1 MDLLDRR
8 GLKNAAGDALAQ
20 APRNPKRII
29 LIHTAVSLVIMLLV
43 AVLDYVL
50 SGQIENTGG
59 LSGLGT
65 RSVLTT
71 VQSILQMVQMAV
83 LPFWEIG
90 YLYAAMKMAVKEPA
104 EPGTLLEGF
113 RRFGPLFRIM
123 LLKGLIFLVLG
134 FVCTYVATQIFVMTP
149 LSTPMLEA
157 MAPVLN
163 DPTLMESAAGE
174 EALMQ
179 VVDQAL
185 DDAMLPLLIITGILL
200 CLVYIP
206 ISYRLRLVNYSVL
219 ENPREGALVAFRRSF
234 RLMRGNCLEMFLL
247 DLSFWWY
254 YLLQIL
260 INLVCYGDLI
270 LSLAGVSLPWSGELS
285 FFLFYILA
293 LAGQFVLYFLA
304 RNKVEVTYVTAYHVL
319 SPYRPQQEKTE

>member
-29 LIHTAVSLVIMLLV
+29 LIHTAVSLGIMLLV

-71 VQSILQMVQMAV
+71 VQSILQMVQMVV

-113 RRFGPLFRIM
+113 RHFGPLFRIM

-234 RLMRGNCLEMFLL
+234 RLMRGNCLL

>member
-20 APRNPKRII
+20 APRHPKRII
-29 LIHTAVSLVIMLLV
+29 LIHTAASLGIMLLV
-43 AVLDYVL
+43 AVLDFVL

-71 VQSILQMVQMAV
+71 VQSILQMVQMVV

-163 DPTLMESAAGE
+163 DPALMESAAGE

>member
-1 MDLLDRR
+1 
-8 GLKNAAGDALAQ
+8 
-20 APRNPKRII
+20 
-29 LIHTAVSLVIMLLV
+29 
-43 AVLDYVL
+43 
-50 SGQIENTGG
+50 
-59 LSGLGT
+59 
-65 RSVLTT
+65 
-71 VQSILQMVQMAV
+71 
-83 LPFWEIG
+83 
-90 YLYAAMKMAVKEPA
+90 
-104 EPGTLLEGF
+104 
-113 RRFGPLFRIM
+113 
-123 LLKGLIFLVLG
+123 
-134 FVCTYVATQIFVMTP
+134 
-149 LSTPMLEA
+149 
-157 MAPVLN
+157 
-163 DPTLMESAAGE
+163 
-174 EALMQ
+174 MQ

-304 RNKVEVTYVTAYHVL
+304 RNKEEVTYVTAYHVL
-319 SPYRPQQEKTE
+319 SPYRPQQRETE

>member
-29 LIHTAVSLVIMLLV
+29 LIHTAVSLGIMLLV

-149 LSTPMLEA
+149 FSTPMLEA

>member
-20 APRNPKRII
+20 ASRNPKRII
-29 LIHTAVSLVIMLLV
+29 LIHTAVSLGIMLLV

-113 RRFGPLFRIM
+113 RHFGPLFRVM

-163 DPTLMESAAGE
+163 DPTMMESAAGE

-319 SPYRPQQEKTE
+319 SPYRPQQRETE

>member
-29 LIHTAVSLVIMLLV
+29 LIHTAVSLGIMLLV

-149 LSTPMLEA
+149 FSTPMLEA

-179 VVDQAL
+179 VVDQTL

>member
-20 APRNPKRII
+20 ASRNPKRII
-29 LIHTAVSLVIMLLV
+29 LIHTAVSLGIMLLV

-149 LSTPMLEA
+149 FSTPMLEA

-163 DPTLMESAAGE
+163 DPALMESAAGE

>member
-29 LIHTAVSLVIMLLV
+29 LIHTAVSLGIMLLV

-71 VQSILQMVQMAV
+71 VQSILQMVQMVV

-285 FFLFYILA
+285 FFLFDILA

>member
-29 LIHTAVSLVIMLLV
+29 LIHTAVTLGIMLLV

-104 EPGTLLEGF
+104 EPGTLLEGL

-163 DPTLMESAAGE
+163 DPALMESAAGE

-270 LSLAGVSLPWSGELS
+270 LSLAGVSLPWSGELR

>member
-8 GLKNAAGDALAQ
+8 GLKNAAGDALAR
-20 APRNPKRII
+20 ASRNPKRII
-29 LIHTAVSLVIMLLV
+29 LIHTAVSLGIMLLV

-113 RRFGPLFRIM
+113 RHFGPLFRVM

>member
-29 LIHTAVSLVIMLLV
+29 LIHTAVSLGIMLLV

-163 DPTLMESAAGE
+163 DPTMMESAAGE

>member
-20 APRNPKRII
+20 ASRNPKRII
-29 LIHTAVSLVIMLLV
+29 LIHTAVSLGIMLLV

-163 DPTLMESAAGE
+163 DPALMESAAGE

>member
-29 LIHTAVSLVIMLLV
+29 LIHTAVSLGIMLLV

-113 RRFGPLFRIM
+113 RHFGPLFRVM

>member
-29 LIHTAVSLVIMLLV
+29 LIHTAVSLGIMLLV
-43 AVLDYVL
+43 AVLDFVL

-163 DPTLMESAAGE
+163 DPALMESAAGE

>member
-29 LIHTAVSLVIMLLV
+29 LIHTAVSLGIMLLV
-43 AVLDYVL
+43 AVLDFVL

>member
-1 MDLLDRR
+1 
-8 GLKNAAGDALAQ
+8 
-20 APRNPKRII
+20 
-29 LIHTAVSLVIMLLV
+29 MLLV

>member
-29 LIHTAVSLVIMLLV
+29 LIHTAVSLGIMLLV

-113 RRFGPLFRIM
+113 RHFGPIFRVM

>member
-8 GLKNAAGDALAQ
+8 GLKNAAGDALAR
-20 APRNPKRII
+20 ASRNPKRII
-29 LIHTAVSLVIMLLV
+29 LIHTAVSLGIMLLV

>member
-29 LIHTAVSLVIMLLV
+29 LIHTAVSLGIMLLV

-50 SGQIENTGG
+50 SGQIENTSG

>member
-29 LIHTAVSLVIMLLV
+29 LIHTAVSLGIMLLV

-71 VQSILQMVQMAV
+71 VQSILQMVQMVV

-163 DPTLMESAAGE
+163 DPTMMESAAGE

-319 SPYRPQQEKTE
+319 SPYRPQQRETE

>member
-29 LIHTAVSLVIMLLV
+29 LIHTAVSLGIMLLV

-254 YLLQIL
+254 HLLQIL

>member
-29 LIHTAVSLVIMLLV
+29 LIHTAVSLGIMLLV
-43 AVLDYVL
+43 AVLDFVL

-319 SPYRPQQEKTE
+319 SPYRPQQRETE

>member
-29 LIHTAVSLVIMLLV
+29 LIHTAVSLGIMLLV

-163 DPTLMESAAGE
+163 DPTMMESAAGE

-319 SPYRPQQEKTE
+319 SPYRPQQRETE

>member
-29 LIHTAVSLVIMLLV
+29 LIHTAVSLGIMLLV

-179 VVDQAL
+179 VVDQTL

>member
-90 YLYAAMKMAVKEPA
+90 YLYAAMKMAVK
-104 EPGTLLEGF
+104 
-113 RRFGPLFRIM
+113 
-123 LLKGLIFLVLG
+123 
-134 FVCTYVATQIFVMTP
+134 
-149 LSTPMLEA
+149 
-157 MAPVLN
+157 
-163 DPTLMESAAGE
+163 SA
-174 EALMQ
+174 
-179 VVDQAL
+179 V
-185 DDAMLPLLIITGILL
+185 
-200 CLVYIP
+200 
-206 ISYRLRLVNYSVL
+206 
-219 ENPREGALVAFRRSF
+219 
-234 RLMRGNCLEMFLL
+234 
-247 DLSFWWY
+247 
-254 YLLQIL
+254 
-260 INLVCYGDLI
+260 
-270 LSLAGVSLPWSGELS
+270 
-285 FFLFYILA
+285 
-293 LAGQFVLYFLA
+293 
-304 RNKVEVTYVTAYHVL
+304 
-319 SPYRPQQEKTE
+319 

>member
-20 APRNPKRII
+20 ASRNPKRII
-29 LIHTAVSLVIMLLV
+29 LIHTAVSLGIMLLV

-71 VQSILQMVQMAV
+71 VQSILQMVQMVV

-113 RRFGPLFRIM
+113 RHFGPLFRVM

>member
-29 LIHTAVSLVIMLLV
+29 LIHTAVSLGIMLLV
-43 AVLDYVL
+43 AVLDFVL

-247 DLSFWWY
+247 DLSFWGY

>member
-29 LIHTAVSLVIMLLV
+29 LIHTAVSLGIMLLV

-149 LSTPMLEA
+149 LSTPLLEA

-163 DPTLMESAAGE
+163 DPTMMESAAGE

-219 ENPREGALVAFRRSF
+219 ENPREGALAAFRRSF

>member
-29 LIHTAVSLVIMLLV
+29 LIHTAVSLGIMLLV
-43 AVLDYVL
+43 AVLDFVL

-71 VQSILQMVQMAV
+71 VQSILQMVQLAV

>member
-29 LIHTAVSLVIMLLV
+29 LIHTAVSLGIMLLV

-319 SPYRPQQEKTE
+319 SPYRPQQRETE

>member
-29 LIHTAVSLVIMLLV
+29 LIHTAVSLGIMLLV

-163 DPTLMESAAGE
+163 DPALMESAAGE

-319 SPYRPQQEKTE
+319 SPYRPQQRETE

>member
-1 MDLLDRR
+1 MDFLDRR
-8 GLKNAAGDALAQ
+8 GLKNAAGDALAR

-29 LIHTAVSLVIMLLV
+29 LIHTAVSLGIMLLV
-43 AVLDYVL
+43 AVLDFVL

>member
-8 GLKNAAGDALAQ
+8 GLKNAAGDALAR
-20 APRNPKRII
+20 ASRNPKRII
-29 LIHTAVSLVIMLLV
+29 LIHTAVSLGIMLLV

-113 RRFGPLFRIM
+113 RHFGPLFRVM

-319 SPYRPQQEKTE
+319 SPYRPQQRETE

>member
-29 LIHTAVSLVIMLLV
+29 LIHTAVSLGIMLLV

>member
-29 LIHTAVSLVIMLLV
+29 LIHTAVSLGIMLLV

-113 RRFGPLFRIM
+113 RHFGPLFRVM

-319 SPYRPQQEKTE
+319 SPYRPQQRETE

>member
-29 LIHTAVSLVIMLLV
+29 LIHTAVSLGIMLLV

-163 DPTLMESAAGE
+163 DPALMESAAGE

>member
-29 LIHTAVSLVIMLLV
+29 LIHTAVSLGIMLLV

-179 VVDQAL
+179 VVDQSL

>member
-29 LIHTAVSLVIMLLV
+29 LIHTAVSLGIMLLV

-71 VQSILQMVQMAV
+71 VQSILQMVQMVV

>member
-8 GLKNAAGDALAQ
+8 GLKNAAGDALAR
-20 APRNPKRII
+20 ASRNPKRII
-29 LIHTAVSLVIMLLV
+29 LIHTAVSLGIMLLV

-319 SPYRPQQEKTE
+319 SPYRPQQRETE